1 MNKSMIKK
9 FYLLLSSVFIFIIH
23 LLFVFA
29 RVKPANSMSRN
40 ATVNTVGNNSS
51 TVPGNSLSINQ
62 PGVYDSL
69 KLGALGLSRQAY
81 DYALKGF
88 NYLIAKG
95 KIVNNNVISIADF
108 SESSSKKRLF
118 IIDLKNYKI
127 LFNTYV
133 AHGQNSGREFAN
145 NFSNT
150 PESLQSSPGFYVTK
164 ETYFGSKG
172 LSLRLEGEEQGIN
185 DNALNRGIVMHAA
198 AYVNEGLA
206 QARGFIGRSWGCPAV
221 PPELHQAIINK
232 IKNGTCLFLYTPDKN
247 YISSSR
253 ILKEAA

>member
-1 MNKSMIKK
+1 MSKK
-9 FYLLLSSVFIFIIH
+9 FYLLFTSIFIFLIH

-29 RVKPANSMSRN
+29 RVKPANSMTP
-40 ATVNTVGNNSS
+40 AVNVNSIAKNTS
-51 TVPGNSLSINQ
+51 EPKTVPVNHSKI
-62 PGVYDSL
+62 YDSL
-69 KLGALGLSRQAY
+69 KLGALGLSKHAF

-95 KIVNNNVISIADF
+95 KVANNTIISIADF
-108 SESSSKKRLF
+108 SVPSSKKRLF

-145 NFSNT
+145 SFSNT
-150 PESLQSSPGFYVTK
+150 HESLQSSPGFYVTK
-164 ETYFGSKG
+164 ETYVGSKG
-172 LSLRLEGEEQGIN
+172 FSLRLAGEESGIN
-185 DNALNRGIVMHAA
+185 DNALSRGIVMHAA
-198 AYVNEGLA
+198 PYVNESLA
-206 QARGFIGRSWGCPAV
+206 KGRGFIGRSWGCPAV
-221 PPELHQAIINK
+221 APELNQAIINK
-232 IKNGTCLFLYTPDKN
+232 IKNGTCLFLYTPNKN

>member
-1 MNKSMIKK
+1 MGKK
-9 FYLLLSSVFIFIIH
+9 FYVLLSSVFIFLIH

-29 RVKPANSMSRN
+29 KVKPA
-40 ATVNTVGNNSS
+40 T
-51 TVPGNSLSINQ
+51 SLSPKATINAIGNTATE
-62 PGVYDSL
+62 PVNSIEKTNVYDSL
-69 KLGALGLSRQAY
+69 KLGALGLSRQAF

-88 NYLIAKG
+88 NYLLSRG
-95 KIVNNNVISIADF
+95 KVANNDIISIADF
-108 SESSSKKRLF
+108 GEASSKKRLF

-145 NFSNT
+145 NFSNR

-164 ETYFGSKG
+164 ETYTGSHG
-172 LSLRLEGEEQGIN
+172 MSLRLEGEEQGIN
-185 DNALNRGIVMHAA
+185 DNALSRGIVMHAA
-198 AYVNEGLA
+198 PYVNESLA
-206 QARGFIGRSWGCPAV
+206 NGRGFIGRSWGCPAV
-221 PPELHQAIINK
+221 APELSQAIINK
-232 IKNGTCLFLYTPDKN
+232 IKNGSCLFLYTPNKN

>member
-1 MNKSMIKK
+1 MIKK
-9 FYLLLSSVFIFIIH
+9 FYLLLSSVFIFFIH

-29 RVKPANSMSRN
+29 RVKPANAISRP
-40 ATVNTVGNNSS
+40 ARVNLVNKNYTTPSNPV
-51 TVPGNSLSINQ
+51 SIDPPNIF
-62 PGVYDSL
+62 DSL
-69 KLGALGLSRQAY
+69 KLGTLGLSRQAF

-95 KIVNNNVISIADF
+95 KIVNNSIISIVDF
-108 SESSSKKRLF
+108 SETSDKKRLF

-133 AHGQNSGREFAN
+133 AHGQNSGKEFAD
-145 NFSNT
+145 NFSNK

-172 LSLRLEGEEQGIN
+172 LSLKLEGEEEGIN
-185 DNALNRGIVMHAA
+185 DNALSRGIVMHAA
-198 AYVNEGLA
+198 AYVNTALA
-206 QARGFIGRSWGCPAV
+206 HGRGFIGRSWGCPAV
-221 PPELHQAIINK
+221 APELHQAIINK
-232 IKNGTCLFLYTPDKN
+232 IKNGSCLFLYTPNKN

>member
-1 MNKSMIKK
+1 MSKK
-9 FYLLLSSVFIFIIH
+9 FYLLFSSVFIFIIH

-40 ATVNTVGNNSS
+40 TTVNAVRKNAAAPVNSV
-51 TVPGNSLSINQ
+51 TDQ
-62 PGVYDSL
+62 PNIFDSL
-69 KLGALGLSRQAY
+69 KLEKLGLTRQAF

-88 NYLIAKG
+88 NYLLLKG
-95 KIVNNNVISIADF
+95 KIVNNNIISIADF
-108 SESSSKKRLF
+108 SESSNKKRLF

-133 AHGQNSGREFAN
+133 AHGQNSGKEFAN

-164 ETYFGSKG
+164 ETYNGSKG

-185 DNALNRGIVMHAA
+185 DNALSRGIIMHAA
-198 AYVNEGLA
+198 SYVNEALA
-206 QARGFIGRSWGCPAV
+206 NGRGFIGRSWGCPAIS
-221 PPELHQAIINK
+221 PELHQAIINK
-232 IKNGTCLFLYTPDKN
+232 IKNGTCLFLYTPNKN

>member
-1 MNKSMIKK
+1 MAKK
-9 FYLLLSSVFIFIIH
+9 FYVLLSSLFIFVIH

-29 RVKPANSMSRN
+29 RVKPASSMSRT
-40 ATVNTVGNNSS
+40 ATVNTVGKNTN
-51 TVPGNSLSINQ
+51 VEPVSIDHTN
-62 PGVYDSL
+62 VYDSL

-81 DYALKGF
+81 DCALKGF
-88 NYLIAKG
+88 DYLLSKG
-95 KIVNNNVISIADF
+95 KIANNNIISIADF
-108 SESSSKKRLF
+108 SEPSSRKRLF

-133 AHGQNSGREFAN
+133 AHGQNSGREYAD
-145 NFSNT
+145 NFSNR

-164 ETYFGSKG
+164 ETYVGSKG
-172 LSLRLEGEEQGIN
+172 YSLRLEGEEEGIN

-198 AYVNEGLA
+198 PYVNEGLA
-206 QARGFIGRSWGCPAV
+206 KGRGFIGRSWGCPAV
-221 PPELHQAIINK
+221 APELHQAIINK
-232 IKNGTCLFLYTPDKN
+232 IKNGTCLFLYTPNKN

>member
-1 MNKSMIKK
+1 M
-9 FYLLLSSVFIFIIH
+9 
-23 LLFVFA
+23 
-29 RVKPANSMSRN
+29 PATTVPTPQS
-40 ATVNTVGNNSS
+40 ATVTVSGKNSS
-51 TVPGNSLSINQ
+51 EIPRIIDQ
-62 PGVYDSL
+62 PNIYDSL

-81 DYALKGF
+81 DYAIKGF
-88 NYLIAKG
+88 NYLSLKG
-95 KIVNNNVISIADF
+95 KVVNNNIISIADF
-108 SESSSKKRLF
+108 SEASSKKRLF

-133 AHGQNSGREFAN
+133 AHGQNSGREFAD
-145 NFSNT
+145 NFSNR

-185 DNALNRGIVMHAA
+185 DNALSRGIVMHAA
-198 AYVNEGLA
+198 PYVNQGLA
-206 QARGFIGRSWGCPAV
+206 NGRGFIGRSWGCPAV
-221 PPELHQAIINK
+221 APELHQAIINK
-232 IKNGTCLFLYTPDKN
+232 IKNGTCLFLYTPNKN

>member
-1 MNKSMIKK
+1 MAKK
-9 FYLLLSSVFIFIIH
+9 FYLLLSSLFIFLIH

-29 RVKPANSMSRN
+29 KVKPANSMTRT
-40 ATVNTVGNNSS
+40 ATVNTNGKKNITPV
-51 TVPGNSLSINQ
+51 SIDQ
-62 PGVYDSL
+62 PSVYDSL
-69 KLGALGLSRQAY
+69 KLGKLGLSRQAY

-88 NYLIAKG
+88 NYLMAKG
-95 KIVNNNVISIADF
+95 KIANNNIISIADF
-108 SESSSKKRLF
+108 SVPSSKKRFF

-145 NFSNT
+145 SFSNT

-172 LSLRLEGEEQGIN
+172 FSLRLQGEEQGIN

-198 AYVNEGLA
+198 NYVNEGLA
-206 QARGFIGRSWGCPAV
+206 KGRGFIGRSWGCPAV
-221 PPELHQAIINK
+221 APELNQAIINK
-232 IKNGTCLFLYTPDKN
+232 IKNGTCLFLYTTNKN

>member
-1 MNKSMIKK
+1 MIKK
-9 FYLLLSSVFIFIIH
+9 FYLLFSSVIIFLIH

-29 RVKPANSMSRN
+29 RVKPVNGMSRTT
-40 ATVNTVGNNSS
+40 TVTVGDNPL
-51 TVPGNSLSINQ
+51 TKPGI
-62 PGVYDSL
+62 PVTIKKADIFDSL
-69 KLGALGLSRQAY
+69 KLEKLGLSREAF

-95 KIVNNNVISIADF
+95 KLANTNIISIADF
-108 SESSSKKRLF
+108 SETSNKKRFF
-118 IIDLKNYKI
+118 ILDLKNYKI

-150 PESLQSSPGFYVTK
+150 HESLASSPGFYVTK
-164 ETYFGSKG
+164 ETYTGSKG
-172 LSLRLEGEEQGIN
+172 YSLRLEGEEAGIN
-185 DNALNRGIVMHAA
+185 DNALSRGIVMHAA
-198 AYVNEGLA
+198 PYVNEGLA
-206 QARGFIGRSWGCPAV
+206 KARGFIGRSWGCPAV
-221 PPELHQAIINK
+221 APELSQAIINK
-232 IKNGTCLFLYTPDKN
+232 IKNGSCLFLYTPNKK